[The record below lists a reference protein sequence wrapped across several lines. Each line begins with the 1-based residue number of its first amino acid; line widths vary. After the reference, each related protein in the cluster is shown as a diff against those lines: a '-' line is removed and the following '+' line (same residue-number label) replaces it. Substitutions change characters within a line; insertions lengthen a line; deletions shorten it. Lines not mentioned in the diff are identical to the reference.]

1 MRKILLLFSSIL
13 AIWSGAE
20 GFGLLKARSPGT
32 NEGFVP
38 LWLKL
43 MNAQVVI
50 NDQIAIT
57 TVDQTFKNMSSA
69 RKEGIYEFS
78 LPDGARI
85 IELALWIN
93 GTRCVAQAYEKTS
106 AKSTY
111 DSTVRKT
118 VDPALLEQT
127 GDNTYTVNIF
137 PIEANGD
144 SMSERRIDFTYIM
157 ALEKTED
164 TIHFPFQLK
173 TTGFSSLAPQSA
185 LLNIQTAL
193 NDTIG
198 NILVPNFSPTEYT
211 ITRPSLRSFTMTHND
226 INAFC
231 SKDMLLKVLCPPK
244 SITMDA
250 LSYNSGIDTTM
261 YFDSTGDPGYFLVRV
276 NTPAPFSVL
285 KPRNLVIVFDA
296 SYSMRDTNITLVKKA
311 AIAAM
316 NVLTSADYF
325 NIISFGTHYTLFDS
339 VLNVATTTNINSAVS
354 FINNVAPKGITNPVD
369 ALTKAFSTAWNA
381 DTNRAVLFMTDGFPI
396 WPVRRSTSSL
406 IDTITAHNSGMVRLY
421 SIAIGRSTDQ
431 QFLSLLSQ
439 RNSGYSVWI
448 QPEDTAFTQLRTI
461 VAQMAFPRYTNIN
474 LNFGSMA
481 PIDVFP
487 AFPQTLIAG
496 HQFNVYGRYRTAITT
511 NIIFS
516 AQTGGQSVY
525 KASLFTFPVTN
536 GNNHVLPQL
545 WASSKIDALLDTIK
559 IKGET
564 SLIVKQITAL
574 GLRYHIVTPYTSLLV
589 LIAAGGGVSI
599 LDNMNKQ
606 KIEKPSLFLVYHPQS
621 SKIRI
626 DYSVPTKG
634 SIKNVSIKIY
644 DIRGK
649 LVRTVVKDKTA
660 GGHFVVLWDR
670 STDSGSLVCPGY
682 YIVVLDVDN
691 QRFVNSLKIIR

>member
-1 MRKILLLFSSIL
+1 MFFLSLIL

-20 GFGLLKARSPGT
+20 GFGSLKARSPGT

-43 MNAQVVI
+43 MNANVVI

-57 TVDQTFKNMSSA
+57 TVDQTFKNTSSA

-78 LPDGARI
+78 LPDGAKI

-93 GTRCVAQAYEKTS
+93 GKRCVAQAYEKTS

-111 DSTVRKT
+111 DSSVRKT

-157 ALEKTED
+157 ALKKAED
-164 TIHFPFQLK
+164 TIRFPFQLK
-173 TTGFSSLAPQSA
+173 TTGFSASAPQSA
-185 LLNIQTAL
+185 LLHIQTTL

-198 NILVPNFSPTEYT
+198 NIVVPDFSPTEYT
-211 ITRPSLRSFTMTHND
+211 ITRPSLKSFTMTHGDTNS
-226 INAFC
+226 FC
-231 SKDMLLKVLCPPK
+231 SKDMGLKMIIPPK
-244 SITMDA
+244 SISMDA
-250 LSYNSGIDTTM
+250 LSYNPGIDTTM

-276 NTPAPFSVL
+276 NTPAPHGVL
-285 KPRNLVIVFDA
+285 KFRNLVIVIDA
-296 SYSMRDTNITLVKKA
+296 SYSMRDTNFTQVKKA
-311 AIAAM
+311 TIAAM
-316 NVLTSADYF
+316 NMLTSADYF
-325 NIISFGTHYTLFDS
+325 NIISFGTNYTRFDS
-339 VLNVATTTNINSAVS
+339 VLNAATATKINSAIS
-354 FINNVAPKGITNPVD
+354 FINNVTPKGITNPVD
-369 ALTKAFSTAWNA
+369 ALTKAFSTAWNS

-406 IDTITAHNSGMVRLY
+406 IDTITAHNIGMVRLY
-421 SIAIGRSTDQ
+421 SIAIGRYADQ

-439 RNSGYSVWI
+439 RNNGYSVWI
-448 QPEDTAFTQLRTI
+448 QPEDTIFTQLRTI
-461 VAQMAFPRYTNIN
+461 VTQMVFPLYTNIN
-474 LNFGSMA
+474 LNFGPML
-481 PIDVFP
+481 PFDIFP

-496 HQFNVYGRYRTAITT
+496 QQLNVYGRYSTAITT
-511 NIIFS
+511 DIIFS
-516 AQTGGQSVY
+516 AQTGGQSVHY
-525 KASLFTFPVTN
+525 GSTFTFPVTN
-536 GNNHVLPQL
+536 GNNRVLPQL

-559 IKGET
+559 LKGET
-564 SLIVKQITAL
+564 SSRVKQVTAL

-589 LIAAGGGVSI
+589 LIAASGGVVSI

-606 KIEKPSLFLVYHPQS
+606 KILKPSLSLIYNPQS

-626 DYSVPTKG
+626 NYSVPTGG
-634 SIKNVSIKIY
+634 SIKNVSLKIY
-644 DIRGK
+644 DLRGK
-649 LVRTVVKDKTA
+649 LIKTILQEKTA
-660 GGHFVVLWDR
+660 GGHFVIFWNR
-670 STDSGSLVCPGY
+670 STESGSSVCPGY

-691 QRFVNSLKIIR
+691 QRFVTSLKIIR